1 MIEFNQIPFPVNQTM
16 TQEKK
21 TSFWLKAHIETDPI
35 LEEAIVDYLVGV
47 IGASVEQSVDTEGPA
62 LHLNAFMEEENPDT
76 KSQKI
81 LQENIESHL
90 KELAIIF
97 NVEKPAITWEQIEDQ
112 DWSNNWKVHF
122 KPFAITKGLTI
133 SPTWEDYTAQD
144 SEQVI
149 TMDPGM
155 AFGTGH
161 HATTSLTL
169 DFIREILT
177 TDKKQTV
184 LDVGTG
190 TGILGMG
197 AALFG
202 ATRVLG
208 IDNDPE
214 AVRVATE
221 NVTLN
226 NLDSV
231 MEVSVVA
238 LQQINEPFN
247 LIVANIIH
255 DALVTM
261 TEDFHRILSTSG
273 NLILS
278 GILHGKQEE
287 NIIQVFSGCGFTF
300 TEKKQQEEWAA
311 LHFFKNS

>member
-1 MIEFNQIPFPVNQTM
+1 MEFNQILFPLHQTM
-16 TQEKK
+16 TQKK
-21 TSFWLKAHIETDPI
+21 QISFWLKAHIETDPI
-35 LEEAIVDYLVGV
+35 LEDAITDYLVGV
-47 IGASVEQSVDTEGPA
+47 IGASVEQSVDTDSPA
-62 LHLNAFMEEENPDT
+62 LHLNAFMEEENPEI
-76 KSQKI
+76 KSQQI

-90 KELAIIF
+90 EELAIIF
-97 NVEKPAITWEQIEDQ
+97 QVKKPAISWEHVEDQ

-122 KPFAITKGLTI
+122 KPFAITKGLIIT
-133 SPTWEDYTAQD
+133 PTWEEYSAQD
-144 SEQVI
+144 NEQVI

-169 DFIREILT
+169 DFIREILST
-177 TDKKQTV
+177 EKGQTV

-221 NVTLN
+221 NVALN
-226 NLDSV
+226 SLDSI

-238 LQQINEPFN
+238 LQQIDEPFN

-255 DALVTM
+255 DALITM
-261 TEDFHRILSTSG
+261 SDDFKRILTTKG
-273 NLILS
+273 NLVLS
-278 GILHGKQEE
+278 GILHGEQEQ
-287 NIIQVFSGCGFTF
+287 NIIRVFTDCGFTF
-300 TEKKQQEEWAA
+300 TEKKQLEEWAA
-311 LHFFKNS
+311 LHFVKTN

>member
-1 MIEFNQIPFPVNQTM
+1 MK
-16 TQEKK
+16 QEKK
-21 TSFWLKAHIETDPI
+21 ISFWLKAHIDTDPI
-35 LEEAIVDYLVGV
+35 LEDAIVDYLVGV
-47 IGASVEQSVDTEGPA
+47 IGASVEQSVDVDNPT

-76 KSQKI
+76 KTQKI
-81 LQENIESHL
+81 LQNKLESHL
-90 KELAIIF
+90 EELATIF
-97 NVEKPAITWEQIEDQ
+97 QVEKPTISWEHVKDQ

-122 KPFAITKGLTI
+122 KPFAITKGLIIT
-133 SPTWEDYTAQD
+133 PTWEEYIVHDN
-144 SEQVI
+144 EQVI

-169 DFIREILT
+169 DFIREILAT
-177 TDKKQTV
+177 EKDQKV

-197 AALFG
+197 AALLG

-226 NLDSV
+226 TLNSV
-231 MEVSVVA
+231 MEVSLDA
-238 LQQINEPFN
+238 LHQIKEPFN

-261 TEDFHRILSTSG
+261 NDDFKRILTSG
-273 NLILS
+273 GNLVLS
-278 GILHGKQEE
+278 GILHGDQER
-287 NIIQVFSGCGFTF
+287 NIIRVFTGSGFTF
-300 TEKKQQEEWAA
+300 TDKKQQEEWTA
-311 LHFFKNS
+311 LHFIKTDK